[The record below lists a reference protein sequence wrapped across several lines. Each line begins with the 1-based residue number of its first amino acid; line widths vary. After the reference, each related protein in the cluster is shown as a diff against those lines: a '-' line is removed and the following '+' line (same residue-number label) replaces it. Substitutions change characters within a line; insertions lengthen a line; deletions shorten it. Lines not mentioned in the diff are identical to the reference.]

1 MPTPCWPAPGVAN
14 LAAWVAVARARA
26 AGRNVMLTAE
36 LGLWGYQPT
45 PADPYIFNQRVFP
58 ATPYLSD
65 ASAVLGMVIGGPGT
79 TTVGCLGAA
88 EVDRDGCL
96 NSTQLAGGRFLVG
109 SGGAND
115 VASRATACVVVTLAR
130 PERLPETVAYVT
142 SPGER
147 VVERGH
153 RQGHPAPPRR
163 RAAAGRGARRGRD
176 ARRAGAG
183 VRVVVRVRARCGARR
198 SRSCP
203 PVRFDEV
210 RALREFDRRRLF
222 LD

>member
-1 MPTPCWPAPGVAN
+1 
-14 LAAWVAVARARA
+14 
-26 AGRNVMLTAE
+26 MLTAE

-88 EVDRDGCL
+88 EVDRDGSP
-96 NSTQLAGGRFLVG
+96 NSTQLNGGRFLVG

-130 PERLPETVAYVT
+130 PERLPRRAAYVT

-147 VVERGH
+147 VRVWS
-153 RQGHPAPPRR
+153 PT
-163 RAAAGRGARRGRD
+163 RASCGARTGCCGGRGARRGRD
-176 ARRAGAG
+176 ARGAGARLVSACG
-183 VRVVVRVRARCGARR
+183 YEPDVAREVEDLPAV
-198 SRSCP
+198 SHE
-203 PVRFDEV
+203 EV

-222 LD
+222 LV